1 MAKKVVYLS
10 QNQCIPLSVISV
22 SLFDRLI
29 ITLILL
35 FSLAL
40 FSTSKILTTVFFNL
54 TASAAQD
61 RIDKFYE

>member
-1 MAKKVVYLS
+1 MVYLS
-10 QNQCIPLSVISV
+10 QNQSIPVSVISA

-35 FSLAL
+35 FSLAF

-54 TASAAQD
+54 AASAAQE
-61 RIDKFYE
+61 RIDSFYE